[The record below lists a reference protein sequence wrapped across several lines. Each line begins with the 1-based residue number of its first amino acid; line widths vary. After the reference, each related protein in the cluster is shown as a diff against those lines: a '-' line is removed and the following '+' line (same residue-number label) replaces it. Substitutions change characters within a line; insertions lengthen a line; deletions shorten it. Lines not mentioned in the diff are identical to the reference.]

1 MKKIAFIFMLVMLAG
16 PGRALAG
23 SVTMD
28 ATLILANNDPAALD
42 RRLDHVTFQLRRM
55 FKFEYYHYYGG
66 GQAVVGLPG
75 SSTIDLGHGNV
86 LSVNAT
92 GDGKVRAEV
101 NWLSGGK
108 SVLNTTVS
116 LKRGAH
122 VILGGIPHEGG
133 TLIVTLVAQ

>member
-1 MKKIAFIFMLVMLAG
+1 MKKIAFIFMLMMLAG

-23 SVTMD
+23 SVTLD
-28 ATLILANNDPAALD
+28 ATLILADNNPAALD
-42 RRLDHVTFQLRRM
+42 RRMDHVTFQLRRM

-66 GQAVVGLPG
+66 GQAIVGLPG
-75 SSTIDLGHGNV
+75 SATIDLGHGNV

>member
-1 MKKIAFIFMLVMLAG
+1 MKKIAVIFALVLLAG
-16 PGRALAG
+16 PVRALAG
-23 SVTMD
+23 AVTLD
-28 ATLILANNDPAALD
+28 ATMILANNDPAALD

-66 GQAVVGLPG
+66 GQAVVNLPG
-75 SSTIDLGHGNV
+75 STTIDLGHDNS
-86 LSVNAT
+86 LSIRAT
-92 GDGKVRAEV
+92 GDGKIRADV
-101 NWLSGGK
+101 TWLKGGQ

-122 VILGGIPHEGG
+122 VVLGGPPHEGG